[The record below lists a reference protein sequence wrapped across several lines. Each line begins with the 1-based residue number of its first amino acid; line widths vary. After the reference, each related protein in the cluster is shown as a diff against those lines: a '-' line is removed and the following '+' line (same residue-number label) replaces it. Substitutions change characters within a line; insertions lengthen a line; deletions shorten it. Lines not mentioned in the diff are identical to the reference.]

1 MAADERRRKILE
13 ALSVRRYETCDNL
26 AFEFGVSV
34 RTIYNDLLHL
44 SREYPI
50 YTSQGHKGGI
60 RMMDGY
66 YVNRKSLTD
75 KQTELLTRLSSGALA
90 IASESMSKH
99 IRRPSAPKRERMAR
113 LWPPPP
119 RVAST

>member
-44 SREYPI
+44 S
-50 YTSQGHKGGI
+50 
-60 RMMDGY
+60 
-66 YVNRKSLTD
+66 
-75 KQTELLTRLSSGALA
+75 
-90 IASESMSKH
+90 
-99 IRRPSAPKRERMAR
+99 
-113 LWPPPP
+113 
-119 RVAST
+119 

>member
-50 YTSQGHKGGI
+50 YTSQGI

-75 KQTELLTRLSSGALA
+75 KQSELLTRLASGLTGEDKKTMEE
-90 IASESMSKH
+90 ILKMFGKG
-99 IRRPSAPKRERMAR
+99 REA
-113 LWPPPP
+113 
-119 RVAST
+119 T

>member
-60 RMMDGY
+60 RMMEH
-66 YVNRKSLTD
+66 LPCM
-75 KQTELLTRLSSGALA
+75 L
-90 IASESMSKH
+90 
-99 IRRPSAPKRERMAR
+99 RERER
-113 LWPPPP
+113 GWRSPDL
-119 RVAST
+119 SKGQT

>member
-1 MAADERRRKILE
+1 MAADERRRRILE

-66 YVNRKSLTD
+66 YVNRKSLTV
-75 KQTELLTRLSSGALA
+75 KQSELLARLSSGLTGEDKKTMEE
-90 IASESMSKH
+90 ILKMFGKG
-99 IRRPSAPKRERMAR
+99 REA
-113 LWPPPP
+113 
-119 RVAST
+119 T

>member
-75 KQTELLTRLSSGALA
+75 KQSELLTRLESGLTGEDKKTMEE
-90 IASESMSKH
+90 ILKMFGKGREV
-99 IRRPSAPKRERMAR
+99 KR
-113 LWPPPP
+113 
-119 RVAST
+119 

>member
-1 MAADERRRKILE
+1 MRQSGVRVRRKRADDLQ
-13 ALSVRRYETCDNL
+13 
-26 AFEFGVSV
+26 SV

-66 YVNRKSLTD
+66 YINRKSLTD
-75 KQTELLTRLSSGALA
+75 KQSELLMRLSSGLSGEDKKTMEE
-90 IASESMSKH
+90 ILKMFGKG
-99 IRRPSAPKRERMAR
+99 REA
-113 LWPPPP
+113 
-119 RVAST
+119 T

>member
-75 KQTELLTRLSSGALA
+75 KQTELLMRLSAGLLTNLLTSTRLRKMPLMSYVIVVALV
-90 IASESMSKH
+90 MW
-99 IRRPSAPKRERMAR
+99 ERLM
-113 LWPPPP
+113 
-119 RVAST
+119 

>member
-75 KQTELLTRLSSGALA
+75 KQEQRAKYRLLLLLCDGQGRHQRTYGDSQAVACQLG
-90 IASESMSKH
+90 E
-99 IRRPSAPKRERMAR
+99 RRGSFADG
-113 LWPPPP
+113 
-119 RVAST
+119 T

>member
-1 MAADERRRKILE
+1 MRDGW
-13 ALSVRRYETCDNL
+13 CDNL

-50 YTSQGHKGGI
+50 YTSQGNKGGI

-66 YVNRKSLTD
+66 YINRKSLTD
-75 KQTELLTRLSSGALA
+75 KQSELLMRLSSGLTGEDKKTMEE
-90 IASESMSKH
+90 ILKMFGKVREV
-99 IRRPSAPKRERMAR
+99 KR
-113 LWPPPP
+113 
-119 RVAST
+119 

>member
-60 RMMDGY
+60 R
-66 YVNRKSLTD
+66 
-75 KQTELLTRLSSGALA
+75 ELLTRLSSGLTGEDKKTMEE
-90 IASESMSKH
+90 ILKMFGKG
-99 IRRPSAPKRERMAR
+99 REA
-113 LWPPPP
+113 
-119 RVAST
+119 T

>member
-75 KQTELLTRLSSGALA
+75 KQSELLTRLTRLSSGLTGEDKKTMEE
-90 IASESMSKH
+90 ILKMFGKG
-99 IRRPSAPKRERMAR
+99 REA
-113 LWPPPP
+113 
-119 RVAST
+119 T